1 MTPPGSRLPVRT
13 GSQEYGPAIRALFA
27 SSRAQRPAREPA
39 TPPRPRPGSR
49 IKANWNSH
57 RAGHRDRPLAAVE
70 RTCTALVRAAM
81 LRLQA
86 NPGERMSGA
95 GRAHD
100 HRRHR
105 NARRHR
111 AGAGVRPGD
120 GVRARRDRRWR
131 ARRRRGSPAPGATT
145 AKPGGTALSGPTL
158 ATLMLRR
165 VGTNDPTAA
174 WSSPRRG
181 CSRAVTGLHRIWRYR
196 WLADKC
202 AREARAASMK
212 RAHGCGCGDDRRA
225 GGNVDRARRPA
236 RAGEQTPRR
245 RRPTE
250 PGPPSCPDH
259 KPADGQDGLA

>member
-1 MTPPGSRLPVRT
+1 
-13 GSQEYGPAIRALFA
+13 
-27 SSRAQRPAREPA
+27 
-39 TPPRPRPGSR
+39 
-49 IKANWNSH
+49 
-57 RAGHRDRPLAAVE
+57 
-70 RTCTALVRAAM
+70 M

-105 NARRHR
+105 NARRRR
-111 AGAGVRPGD
+111 AGAGVRPGMVF
-120 GVRARRDRRWR
+120 GVGGIAAGGLADYAARL
-131 ARRRRGSPAPGATT
+131 APGATT
-145 AKPGGTALSGPTL
+145 TKPGGTALSGPTL
-158 ATLMLRR
+158 ATLMLQR

-202 AREARAASMK
+202 AREAWAASMK
-212 RAHGCGCGDDRRA
+212 RGHGCGCGDDRRV

-245 RRPTE
+245 RRPKE